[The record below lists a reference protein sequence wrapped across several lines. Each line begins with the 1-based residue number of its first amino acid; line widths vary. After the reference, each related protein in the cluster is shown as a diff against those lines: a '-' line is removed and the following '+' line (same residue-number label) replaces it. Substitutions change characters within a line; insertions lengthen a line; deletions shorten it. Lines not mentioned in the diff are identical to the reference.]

1 MSPIRMTLTV
11 LLSVFAAE
19 LSVMMLLGVLIPPE
33 KAGWSEGLLDSSLLI
48 LIIAPLLWWLIARPL
63 RREATAEQAK
73 TAAIVGA
80 ATDGVIAVDE
90 RGRIELFNPA
100 AESIFGYRAEEVLGQ
115 EVTMLVPDETRL
127 QFAEA
132 GRDFLAT
139 GESPFIGRTTEVLAI
154 TGSRRRV
161 PVSLSLTAVRVN
173 RRWRFTGL
181 VRDLTASKRAEAK
194 RQSRALQQA
203 AVVRQGQRALAC
215 DDLGLLLKEMAE
227 CASQALE
234 VNSCLILELL
244 PDGETLLPRGSYG
257 WSPVLLEKTS
267 WNVAR
272 DSSSSGSL
280 LAESPVAVENFCLE
294 DRYDGPELLLYHGM
308 ASGLTVLIPHGE
320 RPFGVLGVYSKT
332 PRVFD
337 EDEVHFLDEIAFVIT
352 LAVQRKEAEIRRH
365 EQETMRAE
373 HLATVAQMATGVAHE
388 LRNPLTAVKMLV
400 QTAQEGNAG
409 LQDEDLGYVV
419 EEIRRME
426 RSLQCYLGFARPQ
439 KPERR
444 AADLVELIQRT
455 LGLIY
460 PRAVQQQVT
469 LEFAGPGVS
478 VVADVDPEQIQQ
490 VLINLTF
497 NALDMMPCGGTLN
510 IELTPP
516 LSGNISLRV
525 LDNGPGIAPQ
535 VLGQLFRPFF
545 TSKETG
551 TGLGLVVSRRIAE
564 EHGGSLTA
572 ENRPEGGA
580 CFELRIPEAVP
591 NPA

>member
-1 MSPIRMTLTV
+1 M
-11 LLSVFAAE
+11 A
-19 LSVMMLLGVLIPPE
+19 LLGFLIHPIGPQW
-33 KAGWSEGLLDSSLLI
+33 GEGLLDSSLLI
-48 LIIAPLLWWLIARPL
+48 LFLAPLLWCLIARPL
-63 RREATAEQAK
+63 RRDATVEQAK

-80 ATDGVIAVDE
+80 ATDGVIAADE

-100 AESIFGYRAEEVLGQ
+100 AESIFGYCAAEVLGR
-115 EVTMLVPDETRL
+115 EATMLVPDETRL

-132 GRDFLAT
+132 GQEFLAT
-139 GESPFIGRTTEVLAI
+139 GESPFIGRTTELLAL
-154 TGSRRRV
+154 TSSGRRV
-161 PVSLSLTAVRVN
+161 PVAFSLTAVRVN
-173 RRWRFTGL
+173 RRWKFTGL
-181 VRDLTASKRAEAK
+181 VRDLTASKHAETK

-227 CASQALE
+227 CVSQALE

-244 PDGETLLPRGSYG
+244 PDGETLLPRGGYG
-257 WSPVLLEKTS
+257 WSPALLEKTS
-267 WNVAR
+267 WNVTR
-272 DSSSSGSL
+272 DSSSVGSL
-280 LAESPVAVENFCLE
+280 LAELPVAVENFCVE
-294 DRYDGPELLLYHGM
+294 AGYDGPDLLLYHGIT
-308 ASGLTVLIPHGE
+308 SGLTVLIPHGE
-320 RPFGVLGVYSKT
+320 RPFGVLGVYSKS

-400 QTAQEGNAG
+400 QTAQEGSAG
-409 LQDEDLGYVV
+409 LQAEDLGYVV
-419 EEIRRME
+419 DEIRRME

-444 AADLVELIQRT
+444 ESDLVELIRRT
-455 LGLIY
+455 LSLIH

-469 LEFAGPGVS
+469 LEFAPPGTS
-478 VVADVDPEQIQQ
+478 VVADIDPEQIQQ

-497 NALDMMPCGGTLN
+497 NALDMMPRGGTLK
-510 IELTPP
+510 IEFAPP
-516 LSGNISLRV
+516 LNGNISLRV

-535 VLGQLFRPFF
+535 VLGRLFRPFF

-564 EHGGSLTA
+564 EHGGTLTA

-580 CFELRIPEAVP
+580 CFELRIPETGP
-591 NPA
+591 SPA